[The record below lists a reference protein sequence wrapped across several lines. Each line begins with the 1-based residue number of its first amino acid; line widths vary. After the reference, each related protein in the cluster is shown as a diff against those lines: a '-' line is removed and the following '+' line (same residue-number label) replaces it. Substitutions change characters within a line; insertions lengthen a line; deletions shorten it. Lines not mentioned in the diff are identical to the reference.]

1 MSERIK
7 DIVYSFE
14 PISLDEMEGVKL
26 MNRIDTKYVVSKS
39 MVPAIL
45 DAARVG
51 YYVQEVEGKRVAMY
65 ETVYYDTEG
74 VDMYMRHHDK
84 QLVRQKIRVRQY
96 VDSKLTF
103 LEIKRKNNKG
113 RTKKKRIVVP
123 GFAIDAS
130 TIGHGKKGDWSVD
143 DFVAEMSRYVW
154 EELSPRLRTK
164 FYRITLVNK
173 DKTERITMDMDLE
186 WENMVNGEK
195 RCYPELV
202 IIEVKRD
209 GRAVCGEGIAI
220 SEILRN
226 LRVHPFKISKYC
238 IGTALTNPSLKQNR
252 FKTKIRN
259 IEKLCQN

>member
-1 MSERIK
+1 MELWEVL
-7 DIVYSFE
+7 DEAGNPVFE
-14 PISLDEMEGVKL
+14 PGSRFWVRWL
-26 MNRIDTKYVVSKS
+26 SKS
-39 MVPAIL
+39 DP
-45 DAARVG
+45 DWNT
-51 YYVQEVEGKRVAMY
+51 YYNQI
-65 ETVYYDTEG
+65 D
-74 VDMYMRHHDK
+74 DK
-84 QLVRQKIRVRQY
+84 FKAD
-96 VDSKLTF
+96 VDSGKLYVF
-103 LEIKRKNNKG
+103 LTGITAPDGTEYKNFGTVANLYIQLG
-113 RTKKKRIVVP
+113 E
-123 GFAIDAS
+123 
-130 TIGHGKKGDWSVD
+130 DWSVD